1 MAEIEGVSVDR
12 DEAGNLW
19 AQLPGDG
26 SADGFVIVGSHID
39 AVPSGGWLD
48 GALGVTAA
56 LEVLRT
62 LAAAGA
68 PPPIAVRLVDW
79 ADEEGARFGRSLVGS
94 SAVAGTLDP
103 DDVRGLRDAG
113 GMRLQDAMA
122 SVGVDLDGASAATAR
137 LDGAR
142 AYLELHIEQGPV
154 LLDGGRLASAVSG
167 TFGDERYLVAFSG
180 QSAHAGSTPMRLR
193 RDTLAA
199 AANAALE
206 IREVGIRHGGVTT
219 VGAITSSP
227 AVITAIAGESEM
239 MLDLRH
245 LDAEVLAIMLAE
257 CLDACERAGGAVRL
271 RGRPASRL
279 RRDADA
285 VSSQVDCHRT
295 RRGGRRRWRGR
306 RHRSVRPAAR
316 RDRDRPPGADRHAL
330 RPVDRR
336 SPTPRSRVPSTEALR
351 SPSPPTADG
360 GRPSPWSPPATWRTR
375 ADGLGV
381 VLQNDPPAARVI
393 DLSKRAESWLLARVD
408 VDSHLLWEEPY
419 VIYSRILNETHKLIV
434 GPMVTNPAT
443 RDWTVRR
450 RRSPR

>member
-1 MAEIEGVSVDR
+1 MTLAVDADRVLADLHELAAASGGEHAGAKRLAWSPDWTVAREWLLAKLAEIEGVSVDR

-26 SADGFVIVGSHID
+26 SAEGFVIVGSHID

-62 LAAAGA
+62 LAAATA
-68 PPPIAVRLVDW
+68 PPPVAVRLVDW

-94 SAVAGTLDP
+94 SAAAGTLDP

-122 SVGVDLDGASAATAR
+122 SVGVDLDEASAATAR

-154 LLDGGRLASAVSG
+154 LLDTGRLASAVSG
-167 TFGDERYLVAFSG
+167 TFGDERYLITFSG
-180 QSAHAGSTPMRLR
+180 QSAHAGSTPMHLR

-199 AANAALE
+199 AATAALE

-245 LDAEVLAIMLAE
+245 LEAAVLATMLVE
-257 CLDACERAGGAVRL
+257 CLDACERGAGTFGCTVAPRRVFGATPTPFHPKLIAIARRAVEAAGGGYGEPIPSGPLHDATEIGRL
-271 RGRPASRL
+271 VPTVMIFAQS
-279 RRDADA
+279 D
-285 VSSQVDCHRT
+285 
-295 RRGGRRRWRGR
+295 
-306 RHRSVRPAAR
+306 
-316 RDRDRPPGADRHAL
+316 PPISHTEL
-330 RPVDRR
+330 EH
-336 SPTPRSRVPSTEALR
+336 SPTEALR
-351 SPSPPTADG
+351 IAINAYGQTVGETIALVAASELE
-360 GRPSPWSPPATWRTR
+360 PAR
-375 ADGLGV
+375 
-381 VLQNDPPAARVI
+381 
-393 DLSKRAESWLLARVD
+393 
-408 VDSHLLWEEPY
+408 
-419 VIYSRILNETHKLIV
+419 
-434 GPMVTNPAT
+434 
-443 RDWTVRR
+443 
-450 RRSPR
+450 